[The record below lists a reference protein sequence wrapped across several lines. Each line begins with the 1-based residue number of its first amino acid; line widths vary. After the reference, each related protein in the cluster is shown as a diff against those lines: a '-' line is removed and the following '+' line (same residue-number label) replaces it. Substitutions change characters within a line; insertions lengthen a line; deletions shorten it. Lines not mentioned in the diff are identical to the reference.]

1 MGIKA
6 IIILVIVLFFV
17 AIAFAISFNF
27 IVIGFSPSL
36 ATFVLG
42 VLGIGAFLLGA
53 GAVLPKDGRAGL
65 STMAIGASLL
75 ILSALS
81 AVTISIA

>member
-1 MGIKA
+1 MDIKA
-6 IIILVIVLFFV
+6 LIILVIVLFFV
-17 AIAFAISFNF
+17 VIMLAISFNF
-27 IVIGFSPSL
+27 IVIGFTPSL

-53 GAVLPKDGRAGL
+53 GAVLPRGGRTGL
-65 STMAIGASLL
+65 STMFIGIALL

-81 AVTISIA
+81 AITISIA

>member
-6 IIILVIVLFFV
+6 IIVLVIILFFV
-17 AIAFAISFNF
+17 AIALAISFNF

-42 VLGIGAFLLGA
+42 VLGVGAFLLSA
-53 GAVLPKDGRAGL
+53 GAVLLRDGRSGL
-65 STMAIGASLL
+65 TTMTIGGSLL
-75 ILSALS
+75 ILAVLS
-81 AVTISIA
+81 AITISIA